1 MYIADVL
8 ELRSVDP
15 NHKTDETLPPIYSF
29 KVLLNGALKGH
40 AHSKNENLYVLDPAL
55 TKLMPPILASCEA
68 APFRSNKDFLS
79 LVL

>member
-29 KVLLNGALKGH
+29 KVLMVPLKGMRI
-40 AHSKNENLYVLDPAL
+40 AKMKIY
-55 TKLMPPILASCEA
+55 M
-68 APFRSNKDFLS
+68 F
-79 LVL
+79 